1 MCNAVVRTPKKLFA
15 EMDGVKNMIDQY
27 LHGLKVPKDELTSL
41 ERSRLLSEGEAA
53 DRILCCIDSGETL
66 APLIGCTLKDYYFS
80 SEKMCALEEYIYE
93 KYHSDGAG
101 ISITLRGMAEAMG
114 TKIRYS
120 DYNIAQVEKPAIGSL
135 TEVNHLGL
143 VDLDKDG
150 RIPIILEGLRLV
162 KKKLGD
168 KVPVSGTVTG
178 PFTVAAML
186 VGTENLL
193 KGLLKHPDQVL
204 QMMEIIT
211 ENNNRYIQRLLD
223 MGVGIGFADPMSSTS
238 LLRVPQYEKF
248 SLPYF
253 QRNVDYIKT
262 RGQGCGLH
270 ICGTSRKL
278 WELLIPTGIGTFG
291 PDNVEDIEEAK
302 QVLGSHMCIQ
312 GNVPP
317 VDVMNL
323 GSPHDVIRSARESI
337 RKAYDS
343 PKGFVLT
350 SGCQTPMNT
359 PEENM
364 MALMDA
370 ARIYGHYPINQE
382 LLWMED

>member
-1 MCNAVVRTPKKLFA
+1 
-15 EMDGVKNMIDQY
+15 MDGVRSMIEQY
-27 LHGLKVPKDELTSL
+27 LHGLKVPEDELTAL
-41 ERSRLLSEGEAA
+41 ERSRLLSEGKEA

-66 APLIGCTLKDYYFS
+66 APLIGCTLTEYYFS
-80 SEKMCALEEYIYE
+80 AEKMCALEEYIYE

-114 TKIRYS
+114 TKIKYS
-120 DYNIAQVEKPAIGSL
+120 DYNIAQVETPAIKSL
-135 TEVNHLGL
+135 KEVDCLGL
-143 VDLDKDG
+143 VDVDRDG

-186 VGTENLL
+186 VGAETLL
-193 KGLLKHPDQVL
+193 KGMMKHPDQVL

-223 MGVGIGFADPMSSTS
+223 MGVGVGFADPMSSTS
-238 LLRVPQYEKF
+238 LLRVSQYEKF
-248 SLPYF
+248 SLPFF
-253 QRNVDYIKT
+253 QRNVDYIKS
-262 RGQGCGLH
+262 RGGGCGLH

-278 WELLIPTGIGTFG
+278 WKKLISTGIGTFG
-291 PDNVEDIEEAK
+291 PDNVEDMEEAK
-302 QVLGSHMCIQ
+302 QVLGPYMCIQ

-317 VDVMNL
+317 VDVMRM
-323 GSPHDVIRSARESI
+323 GSPHDVLRSARECI

-343 PKGFVLT
+343 PKGYVLT

-370 ARIYGHYPINQE
+370 ARILGRYPINQE